1 MAEKKLYKEY
11 FQINPKYFPQVTEAL
26 IKEGKVNWK
35 NYFANDS
42 FINVLKQA
50 CDMINGLRPLSM
62 FTWGPYGSGKSHLLL
77 TLISMLQANDEEI
90 TEYFTDQHLSTD
102 LLNKFITMKNSG
114 KIITIHRIG
123 SSDITTESD
132 LVLAV
137 QQSVM
142 AALEENGIENQG
154 SASMKDSFLEYISK
168 PVNRTYFDSLIKE
181 DDYAWEFPEMSVD
194 EVEKIINGDN
204 VKASEEMLRKVMTV
218 MKNIGQYGILKDT
231 NAMSDWIK
239 DIIEKNNI
247 KAIVFAWDEFSEFL
261 QNHPMGLTG
270 FQTLLEIS
278 NSHPFYFIIVT
289 HEAEKVFAD
298 SKAAKKFLDRFQK
311 PVEISLP
318 ENTAFKLLH
327 QAMKITND
335 PVLADEWNTKIVP
348 AVNGRLSDVRKRI
361 LSFDR
366 AASSKKSSFTDEDL
380 QGVAPIHPY
389 AALILRQIASMFN
402 SNQRSMFDFIINES
416 SDSQGFKWFINKYGP
431 LDRTN
436 ILTVDMLWE
445 FFCGKQVNGLSD
457 DVRGIFLSYDGL
469 KSESLLPE
477 EQKVLKTILILQA
490 VSVRIS
496 NDDLLSPNVETLEL
510 SFKGTDW
517 NTGKA
522 KAIAEGLREKG
533 LIFEK
538 PMANGKKEYCVANGN
553 VGDGIKK
560 YRDQAISETKTTS
573 LITIAEL
580 ADSVTIPKQVEMRYK
595 PEYTSASG
603 FTTTLNNQFRH
614 TYTERFKV
622 IITFALNDVE
632 AQQIKDHILKAV
644 SAPNNDVLFIETL
657 TPMGKDLYD
666 QYIEALAFS
675 KYYSTKDGNQAKHFQ
690 DQADGVLRQWK
701 QNISNGAFTF
711 FTSHNVNGERK
722 ATLSDLQEAL
732 RKYDFQTYVSC
743 LEQYNLNA
751 TLYGAFNL
759 TQGAELGIKQDTKS
773 AYKVAN
779 KNLSIENALSGA
791 WKVDEYWKDNT
802 KQSLVIVKVKTR
814 IEEIIAE
821 SFNNNNGEVSIMSIL
836 NEMEKQP
843 FGFMPTSIT
852 SYVLGFCLK
861 EYANANFFWSNHSN
875 TETMTVD
882 KMKMMIANALNQ
894 KNNPSKAYKD
904 EFIVTMTSNMRC
916 FLKGSA
922 SIFNIPESMCTSIEA
937 TRDQIRIKMKNL
949 QFPIWC
955 IKYILDEEQLANSKS
970 VIEDVIDCYTGIANT
985 ANSNQESES
994 KLAEKVGSIFEE
1006 SPSAVDDLRN
1016 MISDSKCR
1024 DGMISYIELFKDG
1037 ELRQLAAEINDNGAY
1052 IDEVK
1057 KKFNAGDG
1065 NWVWSSQTADEKI
1078 SDVILE
1084 YKIIKE
1090 SNKSLSACTSLQ
1102 DTISEW
1108 NRRTNNIKMPCEVV
1122 AKQVGDLGLFL
1133 WELNSIKRNGNIAE
1147 QNKQKFYDLLLTQ
1160 RESFDVFYKNQVPY
1174 FKADANS
1181 LLSDLNDSEIV
1192 ELFNSLPAGQ
1202 FTKGKTEYYNF
1213 VQSKIDEYV
1222 QSQWRKKMQ
1231 SLWLEK
1237 TGTKDPVEW
1246 SEKYNT
1252 PILCMVSEEQRPV
1265 ARKMFDIIKSSNPNE
1280 EDARAAIDFMNN
1292 ADFYESLSD
1301 GDERDRRFMKLIV
1314 GTNSVLLTDI
1324 NKIRNKLRATLLQE
1338 SPYYWFESSQ
1348 VKNCLK
1354 KMVDKEYKLRG
1365 SEMASQIIDKMDTA
1379 QLREYLKRRI
1389 DEDAEFGIQI
1399 LKGED
1404 GK

>member
-11 FQINPKYFPQVTEAL
+11 FQIDPKYFPQVTEAL

-42 FINVLKQA
+42 FITVLKQT
-50 CDMINGLRPLSM
+50 CNMVNGLNPLSM

-77 TLISMLQANDEEI
+77 TLISMLKAKDEEI
-90 TEYFTDQHLSTD
+90 IEYFTDQNLSND
-102 LLNKFITMKNSG
+102 LLNKFIGMKNSG

-123 SSDITTESD
+123 SSDISTETD

-142 AALEENGIENQG
+142 AALDENGIENQG

-168 PVNRTYFDSLIKE
+168 PINRNYFDSLIKE

-194 EVEKIINGDN
+194 DVEKIITGDN
-204 VKASEEMLRKVMTV
+204 AKQSEEMLRKVMTV

-247 KAIVFAWDEFSEFL
+247 KAIIFAWDEFSEFL

-327 QAMKITND
+327 QAMKITSD
-335 PVLADEWNTKIVP
+335 PVLAEEWNTKILP
-348 AVNGRLSDVRKRI
+348 TLSDVRKRI

-366 AASSKKSSFTDEDL
+366 ASSNKKSSFTDEDL
-380 QGVAPIHPY
+380 QSVAPIHPY

-402 SNQRSMFDFIINES
+402 SNQRSMFDFVINGS
-416 SDSQGFKWFINKYGP
+416 SDLQGFKWFINNYSPFGKMS
-431 LDRTN
+431 
-436 ILTVDMLWE
+436 ILTVDMLWD
-445 FFCGKQVNGLSD
+445 FFCGKQVSGLSD

-496 NDDLLSPNVETLEL
+496 NDNLLSPNAETLDL
-510 SFKGTDW
+510 SFRGTDW
-517 NTGKA
+517 SVGKA
-522 KAIAEGLREKG
+522 KAIADGLREKK

-553 VGDGIKK
+553 VGDGINK
-560 YRDQAISETKTTS
+560 YRDQAIAETKTTS
-573 LITIAEL
+573 LITIAGL
-580 ADSVTIPKQVEMRYK
+580 AESVVIPKPVEMRYK
-595 PEYTSASG
+595 PEYTSESG
-603 FTTTLNNQFRH
+603 FTTAYNNQLRH

-622 IITFALNDVE
+622 IITFALNDIE
-632 AQQIKDHILKAV
+632 AQQVEKQIQKAV
-644 SAPNNDVLFIETL
+644 SASNNDILFIETL

-701 QNISNGAFTF
+701 QNITNGAFRFYTPQ
-711 FTSHNVNGERK
+711 NANGDRK
-722 ATLSDLQEAL
+722 PNLSDLQEAL
-732 RKYDFQTYVSC
+732 KRYDFKTYSFC

-751 TLYGAFNL
+751 TLYSAFNL
-759 TQGAELGIKQDTKS
+759 SQGAELGIKQETKS
-773 AYKVAN
+773 AYNVAN

-791 WKVDEYWKDNT
+791 WKVDDYWKDSK

-821 SFNNNNGEVSIMSIL
+821 SFANNNGEVSIMSIF

-843 FGFMPTSIT
+843 YGFMPTSIT
-852 SYVLGFCLK
+852 SFVLGFCLK
-861 EYANANFFWSNHSN
+861 EYATSNYFWSNHSN
-875 TETMTVD
+875 TETMTVG
-882 KMKMMIANALNQ
+882 KMKIMIANALNQ
-894 KNNPSKAYKD
+894 KNNSSKNYKD
-904 EFIVTMTSNMRC
+904 EFIVTMTSSMRS
-916 FLKGSA
+916 FLKGSSA
-922 SIFNIPESMCTSIEA
+922 IFGIPESMCTSIEA
-937 TRDQIRIKMKNL
+937 TRDQVRIKMKNF

-955 IKYILDEEQLANSKS
+955 VKYILDNEQLANPKS
-970 VIEDVIDCYTGIANT
+970 TIEEVIDCYTGIANT
-985 ANSNQESES
+985 ANGNQESES
-994 KLAEKVGSIFEE
+994 KLAERIGEAFEE
-1006 SPSAVDDLRN
+1006 SQSLVDDLN
-1016 MISDSKCR
+1016 SLMTDSKCR
-1024 DGMISYIELFKDG
+1024 DGMIAYIKLYKDG
-1037 ELRQLAAEINDNGAY
+1037 KLRQMASEINDNGAY

-1065 NWVWSSQTADEKI
+1065 NWVWSIQTADEKI

-1084 YKIIKE
+1084 YKIIRE
-1090 SNKSLSACTSLQ
+1090 SNKSLSSCATLQ

-1122 AKQVGDLGLFL
+1122 AKQVGDLGIFL
-1133 WELNSIKRNGNIAE
+1133 WELNSINRNNAIAE

-1160 RESFDVFYKNQVPY
+1160 RENFDSFYKDQVPY

-1181 LLSDLNDSEIV
+1181 LLSDLSDSEIA
-1192 ELFNSLPAGQ
+1192 EIYNSLPAGQ

-1213 VQSKIDEYV
+1213 IQTKIDEYIL
-1222 QSQWRKKMQ
+1222 SQWKKKMQ
-1231 SLWLEK
+1231 ALWLEK

-1252 PILCMVSEEQRPV
+1252 PILCMVSEEQRSI
-1265 ARKMFDIIKSSNPNE
+1265 ARRIFDIIKSSNPT
-1280 EDARAAIDFMNN
+1280 EDDAKEAIEFMNN
-1292 ADFYESLSD
+1292 ADFYDRLSD
-1301 GDERDRRFMKLIV
+1301 STERDRLFMELIV
-1314 GTNSVLLTDI
+1314 GTNSVLLTDV
-1324 NKIRNKLRATLLQE
+1324 NDIRSKLRAKLLQE
-1338 SPYYWFESSQ
+1338 SPYYWFGSSEVQ
-1348 VKNCLK
+1348 KYLK
-1354 KMVDKEYKLRG
+1354 SMVDKEYKLRG
-1365 SEMASQIIDKMDTA
+1365 NEMASQIIDRMDTA

-1404 GK
+1404 DK